1 MPEWTLE
8 IPAPADWITSNDLT
22 KMNRYRRASLVK
34 AWRAATVNYAVQA
47 RLPQGLDRVK
57 IAALARFWGRP
68 PVRDTMNLWPTFK
81 AVVDGLG
88 RTSKRTVKGITH
100 ISPGYGLIPD
110 DNNKHLI
117 GTSLDMGPSLGAEKL
132 YGASGILTLT
142 ITQIA
147 D

>member
-1 MPEWTLE
+1 ME

-22 KMNRYRRASLVK
+22 KMNRYRRATLVK
-34 AWRAATVNYAVQA
+34 AWRSATVNYAVQA
-47 RLPQGLDRVK
+47 RLPQGLDRVG
-57 IAALARFWGRP
+57 IAAVARFWGRP
-68 PVRDTMNLWPTFK
+68 PVRDTMNLWPTLK

-88 RTSKRTVKGITH
+88 RTSQRTVKGVTH

-117 GTSLDMGPSLGAEKL
+117 RTNLEMGPSLGPEKL
-132 YGASGILTLT
+132 WGPSGILTLT
-142 ITQIA
+142 ITEIT